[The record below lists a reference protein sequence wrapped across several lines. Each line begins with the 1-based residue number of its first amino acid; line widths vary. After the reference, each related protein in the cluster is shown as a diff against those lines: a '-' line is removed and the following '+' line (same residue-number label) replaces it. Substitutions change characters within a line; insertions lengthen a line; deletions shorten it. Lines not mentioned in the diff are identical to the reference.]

1 MNQATTRARRLV
13 CNTRSPPTHVRGYTA
28 FAIHV
33 QTTNTNS
40 CTQASRLQ
48 DIKQINSGK
57 AHRTFA
63 RHESQ
68 ANSCKGI
75 AHAIREAGQRVQKGI
90 ALAIH
95 EAGQSVQRHRSC
107 NTRSRSTHEAG
118 QLVQRHRARKTR
130 SRPTRARRRACNT
143 GSRPTHARVHCVCH
157 TCGDNKHQL
166 MHTGI
171 ALARHKADQLW

>member
-1 MNQATTRARRLV
+1 MNQATTRARRLA
-13 CNTRSPPTHVRGYTA
+13 CNTGSLPTHVRGYTA

-75 AHAIREAGQRVQKGI
+75 ARAVHEAGQRVQKGI
-90 ALAIH
+90 ALVIH
-95 EAGQSVQRHRSC
+95 EAGQSVRRHRSC
-107 NTRSRSTHEAG
+107 NTCEAGQLMKQDNLWGGIEPARHEAG
-118 QLVQRHRARKTR
+118 QLVRLHPQLLV
-130 SRPTRARRRACNT
+130 CN
-143 GSRPTHARVHCVCH
+143 
-157 TCGDNKHQL
+157 L
-166 MHTGI
+166 MC
-171 ALARHKADQLW
+171 